1 MTVASAVG
9 SHDANRPLA
18 GRRIVL
24 TRPRDQA
31 GDFDARVVALGGTPV
46 IAPAIAIAEPS
57 SWSAVDEALARLGDY
72 DWVAFTSANAVRAL
86 ANRARRLGLDA
97 ASIGQRRVAAV
108 GPATAA
114 ALEATVRAPD
124 VVASVHGADTLAAE
138 VPVARDARVLFP
150 CGAMARDALPLALR
164 ERGALVDD
172 VVVYRTVAGEGVPVI
187 ADALRDGTAD
197 AVLFASPTAVSFV
210 AQALDSPARSRRT
223 TVVGLRVMVFCL
235 GPATEAAAR
244 AAGFD
249 PAATARAATQDEL
262 IDEVARWFAPA
273 PLARHSE
280 PVRC

>member
-1 MTVASAVG
+1 
-9 SHDANRPLA
+9 
-18 GRRIVL
+18 VL

-210 AQALDSPARSRRT
+210 AQALDYPARSRRT

-235 GPATEAAAR
+235 GPTTEAAAR
-244 AAGFD
+244 AAGFE

-273 PLARHSE
+273 HLARHSE